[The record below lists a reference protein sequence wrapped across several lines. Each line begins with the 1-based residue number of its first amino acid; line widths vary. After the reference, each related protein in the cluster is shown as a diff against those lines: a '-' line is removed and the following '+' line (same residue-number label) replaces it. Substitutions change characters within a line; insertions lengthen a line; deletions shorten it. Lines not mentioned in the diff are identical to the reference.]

1 MWTGVGGTG
10 SLVRFPSIVCRPAAT
25 SLCYSWSFPR
35 HYCFAMSEQI
45 LLQGKIL
52 GTEEFLLA
60 GSGEGRPSRSAGEEL
75 LAGRSQWITL
85 LCEVLPRALL
95 NELGLSRILL
105 GSSGGG
111 QFLLVLPGEAQDAAE
126 AFLAAAGAQIK
137 DLSGGHVRLVW
148 AMTENLGD
156 WAVVRKRLNEQMK
169 ARRSAPLAGIGL
181 SAFVP
186 APAVSSADADQYFAK
201 ELGAKVR
208 EAACIGWSPEQPGKV
223 TPNQGKFTWTLTSN
237 LSPDG
242 ILIARHAAPSDDGK
256 SAAPVQSLARR
267 AQGRSIWGVLR
278 GDVDYF
284 GLRIRRVNSIEEY
297 VPVSVL
303 YKQFF
308 AGELE
313 VLCSLPEFWR
323 KVSIIYAGGDDFAV
337 YGSWD
342 ALIALSREIQRL
354 FHRFTEENLKEYP
367 GAEGKTISM
376 AIALAPETYYPL
388 AAVYDQAGRNLDL
401 AKSADKDCI
410 YLLGRILEWRHLADA
425 AELKDTVTRLIHDFR
440 MSKQFLYQLRSFY
453 RREAYGDSAG
463 GFERTWRFQRRF
475 NRILSGTR
483 DREFQK
489 LRTHLISELAGRKSA
504 EVKLRPAGLVA
515 LEWARLV
522 TEV

>member
-1 MWTGVGGTG
+1 
-10 SLVRFPSIVCRPAAT
+10 
-25 SLCYSWSFPR
+25 
-35 HYCFAMSEQI
+35 MSEQI

-60 GSGEGRPSRSAGEEL
+60 GPAEGRSARSAGEDL
-75 LAGRSQWITL
+75 LAGRSQWISL
-85 LCEVLPRALL
+85 LCEALPRALL
-95 NELGLSRILL
+95 AELGLARILL

-111 QFLLVLPGEAQDAAE
+111 QFLVVLPGEAREAADR
-126 AFLAAAGAQIK
+126 FLAAAARQMA
-137 DLSGGHVRLVW
+137 DLSSGYIKLIWG
-148 AMTENLGD
+148 ATDNLGD
-156 WAVVRKRLNEQMK
+156 WAVIRKRLNEELQRK
-169 ARRSAPLAGIGL
+169 RNAPLANADG
-181 SAFVP
+181 AATFQP
-186 APAVSSADADQYFAK
+186 FTQTSSSEADAYFAR

-208 EAACIGWSPEQPGKV
+208 EASRISWSPETPGKV
-223 TPNQGKFTWTLTSN
+223 TPGEGKYSWGLTSN

-242 ILIARHAAPSDDGK
+242 IMLARHAAPSDDGK
-256 SAAPVQSLARR
+256 SSAPVQTLGRR

-278 GDVDYF
+278 GDVDNF
-284 GLRIRRVNSIEEY
+284 GLRLRRVHSIEEH
-297 VPVSVL
+297 VPLSVL

-323 KVSIIYAGGDDFAV
+323 KVSIIYTGGDDFAV
-337 YGSWD
+337 YGAWD
-342 ALIALSREIQRL
+342 ALIGLAREIQRL

-388 AAVYDQAGRNLDL
+388 AAVYEEAGRNLDL

-410 YLLGRILEWRHLADA
+410 YLLGRILEWRRLGDA
-425 AELKDTVTRLIHDFR
+425 ADLKDTVVRLVHDFR
-440 MSKQFLYQLRSFY
+440 MSRQFLYQLRSFY
-453 RREAYGDSAG
+453 RREAYADWALFGQG
-463 GFERTWRFQRRF
+463 ETQRTWRFQRRF

-489 LRTHLISELAGRKSA
+489 LRTHLISELVGRKSA

>member
-1 MWTGVGGTG
+1 M
-10 SLVRFPSIVCRPAAT
+10 P
-25 SLCYSWSFPR
+25 
-35 HYCFAMSEQI
+35 EQI

-60 GSGEGRPSRSAGEEL
+60 GSAEGRSARSVGEDL

-95 NELGLSRILL
+95 ADLGLARILL

-111 QFLLVLPGEAQDAAE
+111 QFLLVLPGAAREAAE
-126 AFLAAAGAQIK
+126 NFLTVAARQIAG
-137 DLSGGHVRLVW
+137 LSSGTVRLIWGV
-148 AMTENLGD
+148 TDNLGD
-156 WAVVRKRLNEQMK
+156 WSIIRKRLTEQLEGK
-169 ARRSAPLAGIGL
+169 RNAPLDGIAEA
-181 SAFVP
+181 AFLP
-186 APAVSSADADQYFAK
+186 FGRNGQSEDTYFAK

-208 EAACIGWSPEQPGKV
+208 EASSVGWSPENPGKV
-223 TPNQGKFTWTLTSN
+223 APGAGKYTWQITSN

-242 ILIARHAAPSDDGK
+242 IMLARHAAPSDDGK
-256 SAAPVQSLARR
+256 TSAPVQTLARR

-278 GDVDYF
+278 GDVDNF
-284 GLRIRRVNSIEEY
+284 ALRLRRVNSIEEH
-297 VPVSVL
+297 VPLSVL
-303 YKQFF
+303 FKQFF

-337 YGSWD
+337 YGAWD
-342 ALIALSREIQRL
+342 ALIGLAREVQRL

-367 GAEGKTISM
+367 GPEGKTISM

-388 AAVYDQAGRNLDL
+388 AAVYEDAGRYLDL
-401 AKSADKDCI
+401 AKAADKDCI

-425 AELKDTVTRLIHDFR
+425 SELKDTVTRLIHDVR
-440 MSKQFLYQLRSFY
+440 ISRQFLSQLRSFY
-453 RREAYGDSAG
+453 RREAYGDGEA
-463 GFERTWRFQRRF
+463 ERQRSWRFQRRF

-489 LRTHLISELAGRKSA
+489 LRTHLISEMAGRKSG

>member
-1 MWTGVGGTG
+1 M
-10 SLVRFPSIVCRPAAT
+10 P
-25 SLCYSWSFPR
+25 
-35 HYCFAMSEQI
+35 EQI

-60 GSGEGRPSRSAGEEL
+60 GAAEGRSVRSAGEDL
-75 LAGRSQWITL
+75 LAGKSQWITL

-95 NELGLSRILL
+95 AELGLARILL

-111 QFLLVLPGEAQDAAE
+111 QFLLVLPGEFREAAE
-126 AFLAAAGAQIK
+126 KFLQAAAVQISE
-137 DLSGGHVRLVW
+137 LSGGRVSLVW
-148 AMTENLGD
+148 AVTANLGD
-156 WAVVRKRLNEQMK
+156 WAIIRRRLNDELEGK
-169 ARRSAPLAGIGL
+169 TNAPLHQVGAA
-181 SAFVP
+181 AFTPYV
-186 APAVSSADADQYFAK
+186 APPVNSADQYFAK

-208 EAACIGWSPEQPGKV
+208 EAQTLGWSPENPGKV
-223 TPNQGKFTWTLTSN
+223 IPGAGKHTWPVSSN

-242 ILIARHAAPSDDGK
+242 ILLARHAAPSDDGK
-256 SAAPVQSLARR
+256 QAAPVQTLARR

-278 GDVDYF
+278 GDVDKF
-284 GLRIRRVNSIEEY
+284 GLRLRRVHSIEEH
-297 VPVSVL
+297 VPLSVL

-323 KVSIIYAGGDDFAV
+323 KVSIIYSGGDDFAV

-342 ALIALSREIQRL
+342 ALIALAREIQRL

-376 AIALAPETYYPL
+376 AIALAPETYFPL
-388 AAVYDQAGRNLDL
+388 ATVYEEAGRNLDL
-401 AKSADKDCI
+401 AKSSDRDCI
-410 YLLGRILEWRHLADA
+410 YLLGRILEWRHLNDA

-453 RREAYGDSAG
+453 RRDAYGAEADVQ
-463 GFERTWRFQRRF
+463 RTWRFQRRF

-489 LRTHLISELAGRKSA
+489 LRAHLIGEMIGKKSA

>member
-1 MWTGVGGTG
+1 M
-10 SLVRFPSIVCRPAAT
+10 P
-25 SLCYSWSFPR
+25 
-35 HYCFAMSEQI
+35 EQI

-60 GSGEGRPSRSAGEEL
+60 GPAEGRSVRSAGEDL
-75 LAGRSQWITL
+75 LAGKSQWITL

-95 NELGLSRILL
+95 AELGLARILL

-111 QFLLVLPGEAQDAAE
+111 QFLVVLPDSVREAAE
-126 AFLAAAGAQIK
+126 SFLMAAAAQVA
-137 DLSGGHVRLVW
+137 DLSAQRVKLVW
-148 AMTENLGD
+148 AITDNLGD
-156 WAVVRKRLNEQMK
+156 WAIIRKRLNEELQGK
-169 ARRSAPLAGIGL
+169 RNAPLRSIGVE
-181 SAFVP
+181 AFQPYV
-186 APAVSSADADQYFAK
+186 APVGNDSDAYFAR

-208 EAACIGWSPEQPGKV
+208 EASHIGWSPENPGKV
-223 TPNQGKFTWTLTSN
+223 VAGEGKHTWSLTSN

-242 ILIARHAAPSDDGK
+242 IMLARHAAASDDGK
-256 SAAPVQSLARR
+256 QAAPVQTLGRR

-278 GDVDYF
+278 GDVDNF
-284 GLRIRRVNSIEEY
+284 GLRLRRVHSIEEH
-297 VPVSVL
+297 VPLSVL

-313 VLCSLPEFWR
+313 VLCSFPEFFR
-323 KVSIIYAGGDDFAV
+323 KVSIIYSGGDDFAV

-342 ALIALSREIQRL
+342 ALIALAREVQRL

-376 AIALAPETYYPL
+376 AIALAPETYFPIST
-388 AAVYDQAGRNLDL
+388 VYEEAGRNLDL
-401 AKSADKDCI
+401 AKAAGKDCI
-410 YLLGRILEWRHLADA
+410 YLLGRILEWRHLNDA

-440 MSKQFLYQLRSFY
+440 MSRQFLYQLRSFY
-453 RREAYGDSAG
+453 RRDAYGSG
-463 GFERTWRFQRRF
+463 TEIQRTWRFQRRF

-489 LRTHLISELAGRKSA
+489 LRSHLISEMVGRKTA

>member
-1 MWTGVGGTG
+1 
-10 SLVRFPSIVCRPAAT
+10 
-25 SLCYSWSFPR
+25 
-35 HYCFAMSEQI
+35 MSEQI

-52 GTEEFLLA
+52 GTEEFLVA
-60 GSGEGRPSRSAGEEL
+60 GHAEGRSARSAGEDL

-95 NELGLSRILL
+95 AELGLARILL

-111 QFLLVLPGEAQDAAE
+111 QFLVVLPGEARSAAE
-126 AFLAAAGAQIK
+126 NFLTAAARQVSE
-137 DLSGGHVRLVW
+137 LSAGYVKLIW
-148 AMTENLGD
+148 AVTDNLGD
-156 WAVVRKRLNEQMK
+156 WAVIRRRLNDELQGK
-169 ARRSAPLAGIGL
+169 RNAPLAAAGAE
-181 SAFVP
+181 AFRVFTR
-186 APAVSSADADQYFAK
+186 AGHTEADTYFAK

-208 EAACIGWSPEQPGKV
+208 EASSVGWAPENPGKI
-223 TPNQGKFTWTLTSN
+223 TSGAGKHTWSITSN

-242 ILIARHAAPSDDGK
+242 IMLARHAAPSDDGK
-256 SAAPVQSLARR
+256 TIAPVQTLARR
-267 AQGRSIWGVLR
+267 SQGRSIWGVLR
-278 GDVDYF
+278 GDVDNF
-284 GLRIRRVNSIEEY
+284 GLRLRRVHSIEEH
-297 VPVSVL
+297 VPLSVL

-323 KVSIIYAGGDDFAV
+323 KVSVIYSGGDDFAV

-342 ALIALSREIQRL
+342 ALIGLGREVQRL
-354 FHRFTEENLKEYP
+354 FHRFTEENLKDYP

-376 AIALAPETYYPL
+376 AIALAPETYYPV
-388 AAVYDQAGRNLDL
+388 ATVYEDAGRNLDL
-401 AKSADKDCI
+401 AKAAGKDCI
-410 YLLGRILEWRHLADA
+410 YLLGRIIEWRHLNDA

-453 RREAYGDSAG
+453 RREAYAEGDAG
-463 GFERTWRFQRRF
+463 TEHTWRFQRRF

-489 LRTHLISELAGRKSA
+489 LRTHLINEMVGKKSA

>member
-1 MWTGVGGTG
+1 M
-10 SLVRFPSIVCRPAAT
+10 P
-25 SLCYSWSFPR
+25 
-35 HYCFAMSEQI
+35 EQI

-60 GSGEGRPSRSAGEEL
+60 GSLEGRSGRSAGEDL

-95 NELGLSRILL
+95 AELGLARILL

-111 QFLLVLPGEAQDAAE
+111 QFLVVLPGEAREAAE
-126 AFLAAAGAQIK
+126 NFLRAAADQIAEI
-137 DLSGGHVRLVW
+137 SSSHVKLIW
-148 AMTENLGD
+148 GMTDNLGD
-156 WAVVRKRLNEQMK
+156 WAVIRRRLNEILDS
-169 ARRSAPLAGIGL
+169 RRNAPLAATGANAFQPY
-181 SAFVP
+181 SAEVRTD
-186 APAVSSADADQYFAK
+186 ASAYFAK

-208 EAACIGWSPEQPGKV
+208 EASRIGWSPENPGRILV
-223 TPNQGKFTWTLTSN
+223 GEGKHTWPLTSN

-242 ILIARHAAPSDDGK
+242 IMLARHAAPSDDGK

-278 GDVDYF
+278 GDVDNF
-284 GLRIRRVNSIEEY
+284 GLRLRRVHSIEEH
-297 VPVSVL
+297 VPLSVL

-323 KVSIIYAGGDDFAV
+323 KVSILYSGGDDFAV
-337 YGSWD
+337 YGAWD
-342 ALIALSREIQRL
+342 ALIASAREVQRL

-388 AAVYDQAGRNLDL
+388 AAVYEEAGRNLAL

-425 AELKDTVTRLIHDFR
+425 AELKDSVTRLVHDFR
-440 MSKQFLYQLRSFY
+440 ISKQFLYQLRSFY
-453 RREAYGDSAG
+453 RRDAYGEGPSAG
-463 GFERTWRFQRRF
+463 QRTWRFQRRF

-489 LRTHLISELAGRKSA
+489 LRTHLIGELAGKKSA

>member
-1 MWTGVGGTG
+1 M
-10 SLVRFPSIVCRPAAT
+10 P
-25 SLCYSWSFPR
+25 
-35 HYCFAMSEQI
+35 EQI

-60 GSGEGRPSRSAGEEL
+60 GSAEGRSMRSAGEDL

-95 NELGLSRILL
+95 AELGLSRILL

-111 QFLLVLPGEAQDAAE
+111 QFLVVLPGEAREPAE
-126 AFLAAAGAQIK
+126 AFLASAAAQVSE
-137 DLSGGHVRLVW
+137 LSAGVVRLIW
-148 AMTENLGD
+148 AMTDNLGD
-156 WAVVRKRLNEQMK
+156 WAVIRKRLRDAIDAK
-169 ARRSAPLAGIGL
+169 RHAPLAG
-181 SAFVP
+181 SAATAFEP
-186 APAVSSADADQYFAK
+186 RSRSNGTGGDNYFGR
-201 ELGAKVR
+201 ELGSKVR
-208 EAACIGWSPEQPGKV
+208 EASRIGWSPENPGKV
-223 TPNQGKFTWTLTSN
+223 TPDEGKHTWTLSSN
-237 LSPDG
+237 ISPDG
-242 ILIARHAAPSDDGK
+242 IMLARHAAPSDDGK
-256 SAAPVQSLARR
+256 SVAPVQTLARR

-278 GDVDYF
+278 GDVDNF
-284 GLRIRRVNSIEEY
+284 GLRLRRVHSIEEH
-297 VPVSVL
+297 VPLSVL

-323 KVSIIYAGGDDFAV
+323 KVSIIYSGGDDFAV

-342 ALIALSREIQRL
+342 ALIALAREVQRL

-376 AIALAPETYYPL
+376 ALALAPETYYPL
-388 AAVYDQAGRNLDL
+388 PAVYEEAGRNLDL
-401 AKSADKDCI
+401 AKAADKDCI
-410 YLLGRILEWRHLADA
+410 FLLGRILEWRHLADA
-425 AELKDTVTRLIHDFR
+425 AELKDTVTRLVHDFR
-440 MSKQFLYQLRSFY
+440 MSRQFLYQLRSFY
-453 RREAYGDSAG
+453 RRDAYGEG
-463 GFERTWRFQRRF
+463 HNETQHTWRFQRRF

-489 LRTHLISELAGRKSA
+489 LRTHLISEMGRKSA